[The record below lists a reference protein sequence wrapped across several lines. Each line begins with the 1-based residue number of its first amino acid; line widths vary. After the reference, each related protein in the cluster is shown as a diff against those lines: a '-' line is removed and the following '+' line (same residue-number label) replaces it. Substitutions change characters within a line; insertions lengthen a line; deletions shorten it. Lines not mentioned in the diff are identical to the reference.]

1 MASLINYAS
10 IVANEVSL
18 IDTSGT
24 SATEIRDLF
33 TTVAQ
38 LQLKRDIADSYSDES
53 FGTSATLVLLD
64 VSRSSHGQDRTQ
76 RYRG

>member
-38 LQLKRDIADSYSDES
+38 LQLKRDIADSYSDTEVDNLIS
-53 FGTSATLVLLD
+53 NISLTPGPAGPEATA
-64 VSRSSHGQDRTQ
+64 GC
-76 RYRG
+76 